1 MSKQIT
7 FAELEKLLLELGFI
21 PSPAQGT
28 HQVFKHLN
36 SGTLVI
42 LPGYNKQDIVNPAHL
57 VSTRRVLVENSL
69 MNEEAFDALCNDSK
83 VSA

>member
-7 FAELEKLLLELGFI
+7 FAELEKILLELGFI

-57 VSTRRVLVENSL
+57 VSTRRVLAENGL
-69 MNEEAFDALCNDSK
+69 MNGDVFDGLCNAAK